1 MILFIS
7 LFACTGDFA
16 IPRLMEDT
24 GAYAEQ
30 DTGDVAEDTGENAD
44 DCRFELQ
51 TTDGTAE
58 FGNELYQI
66 LSAAT
71 PTDKVA
77 EGAKVEIMRFNMSA
91 TEGDCEMLWV
101 TDLVVDV
108 NITDNEG
115 TDWAL
120 GNEILIKNLSNGAVV
135 MGPMYYNGTREI
147 VFTDD
152 FGIPA
157 GETHTLGVFLD
168 TTGAGLDETVQA
180 EIVEDGMTVEDVNKV
195 HQTLLT
201 DPITGN
207 TVMID

>member
-1 MILFIS
+1 MLLFIS

-24 GAYAEQ
+24 GDVAE
-30 DTGDVAEDTGENAD
+30 DTGEVIEDTGENAD

-66 LSAAT
+66 LSAAS
-71 PTDKVA
+71 PKDKVD
-77 EGAKVEIMRFNMSA
+77 EGATVEIMRFNMSA
-91 TEGDCEMLWV
+91 TEGDCKMLWV

-115 TDWAL
+115 TDWTL
-120 GNEILIKNLSNGAVV
+120 GNEILIKNLSTGNVV
-135 MGPMYYNGTREI
+135 MGPMYYDGTQEI

-152 FGIPA
+152 FGVEA
-157 GETHTLGVFLD
+157 GYAYTFGVFLD
-168 TTGAGLDETVQA
+168 TTGAGIDDMAQA
-180 EIVEDGMTVEDVNKV
+180 EIVENGVTAEDVNGV
-195 HQTLLT
+195 HKTLLT